1 MATNVKYYCMGF
13 LADGTPSVRTF
24 ADRKPIE
31 KNDVEYINDLKEQV
45 KNMVDDTELAAIEII
60 TAAEYNLY
68 VNGDGENNYVR
79 DMSSGKPIIYVPP
92 KPTKEEK
99 QLVQVNSIAADTNAE
114 AQALKD
120 AMLTAILNGDTE
132 LQAELKQEY
141 QELMNNSNT
150 QMQEAV
156 K

>member
-1 MATNVKYYCMGF
+1 MEVKKFQEKMNSIQEKIGQDASNLILDEIGELLNDNKEVNEALSSKDKQIEAKNKTIETLQKVNGNLLQQVSMG
-13 LADGTPSVRTF
+13 D
-24 ADRKPIE
+24 E
-31 KNDVEYINDLKEQV
+31 
-45 KNMVDDTELAAIEII
+45 TEL
-60 TAAEYNLY
+60 
-68 VNGDGENNYVR
+68 
-79 DMSSGKPIIYVPP
+79 KP

-114 AQALKD
+114 AQALKG